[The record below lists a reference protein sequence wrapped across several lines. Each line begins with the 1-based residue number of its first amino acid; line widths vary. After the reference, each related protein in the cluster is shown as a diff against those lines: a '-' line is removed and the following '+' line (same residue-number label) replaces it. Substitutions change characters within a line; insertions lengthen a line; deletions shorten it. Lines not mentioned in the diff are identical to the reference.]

1 MKTWIPT
8 KICRS
13 SRLNYS
19 PLRIWRVNGK
29 VNGNDND
36 DDFHDNDNDDD
47 NDDDDNDNDDD
58 DNDNNDEDDDDN
70 NDDDNDDAAA
80 GDDND
85 DDDDDDNDDDDDGGF
100 VDQSEPC
107 NTLNL
112 LEFTNNSLSN
122 SLWFKLRTMVLPWNN
137 FTGFSVSP
145 QEYAKVHKAYADLS
159 SQPLSIRWRPGLI
172 WIKRKYGS
180 V

>member
-1 MKTWIPT
+1 MYNQQAKQFLNKAEQLFFLIFFQLFCPT
-8 KICRS
+8 TLYLVYAS
-13 SRLNYS
+13 LLYN
-19 PLRIWRVNGK
+19 N
-29 VNGNDND
+29 ND
-36 DDFHDNDNDDD
+36 DDDDDNDDD
-47 NDDDDNDNDDD
+47 NDDNDDN
-58 DNDNNDEDDDDN
+58 DDDDN
-70 NDDDNDDAAA
+70 NDDDNDAAA

-159 SQPLSIRWRPGLI
+159 SQPLSIR
-172 WIKRKYGS
+172 
-180 V
+180 